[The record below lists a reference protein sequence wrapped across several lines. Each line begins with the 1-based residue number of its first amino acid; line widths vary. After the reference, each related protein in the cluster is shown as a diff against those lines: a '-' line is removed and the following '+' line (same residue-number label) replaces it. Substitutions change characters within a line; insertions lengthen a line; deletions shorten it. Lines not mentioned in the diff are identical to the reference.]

1 MTLEVE
7 VFRTSWGPIIV
18 GWLCSRNL
26 KAATGGSCSV
36 KKVVLWCVF
45 AWEFKVLE
53 F

>member
-36 KKVVLWCVF
+36 KKIVLWCVF
-45 AWEFKVLE
+45 AWEFEV
-53 F
+53 FQF